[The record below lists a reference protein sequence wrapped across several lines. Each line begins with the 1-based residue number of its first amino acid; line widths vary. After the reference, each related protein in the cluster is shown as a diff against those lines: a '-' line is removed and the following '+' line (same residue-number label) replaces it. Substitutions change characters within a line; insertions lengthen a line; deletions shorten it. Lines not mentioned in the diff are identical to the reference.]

1 MSYFY
6 SQEKNE
12 VLKIVAPEGYSP
24 VKMDQDSVLYDGID
38 ESDIKV
44 ILENFE
50 KLADHDGKLNK
61 IQFSKLYNILREED
75 PKRLEIIGDIIYSAF
90 DSNNVK

>member
-12 VLKIVAPEGYSP
+12 VLKIVVPEGYSP

-50 KLADHDGKLNK
+50 KLADDGKLNK

-90 DSNNVK
+90 DYNNVN